1 VFVDRWDR
9 RQTMIIANLL
19 SAAALLLL
27 LPVRSIADLWL
38 VYLAAFLQASIALF
52 FQPAE
57 SALIPIL
64 VGEEHLIHANALTAL
79 NWELTR
85 LIAGKL
91 TLTARHAEVGV
102 GKWGPEE
109 LPPESAPI
117 TLKLSAAGAVSGVV
131 KYEDGKVAVRVM
143 VFAQPAEMGPQFG
156 PPQQA
161 TTDEAGRFRIGG
173 LEPKGYWVVA
183 RRSDNFMSGTPRS
196 RQDVTLTAGE
206 EKTGLELQLPA
217 GGKRI
222 AGRVLSAE
230 GKPVSGALVS
240 AGMEREGFAFR
251 QPVREGG
258 FGSGTQAISDPDGN
272 FAFEDLQDGKYTLWA
287 ADSVHADGEVKG
299 VAAGSSDVS
308 IKLQGGAS
316 VAGVVQTRDG
326 KPVGDYSIAALP
338 GGRAGASPDERIRNQ
353 MMARMWSP
361 SAQVHDPG
369 GAFSIGRLSAGAYEL
384 TVTTADNQAG
394 VLAVNVGVGEKKTVV
409 LVGAW

>member
-1 VFVDRWDR
+1 
-9 RQTMIIANLL
+9 
-19 SAAALLLL
+19 
-27 LPVRSIADLWL
+27 
-38 VYLAAFLQASIALF
+38 
-52 FQPAE
+52 
-57 SALIPIL
+57 
-64 VGEEHLIHANALTAL
+64 
-79 NWELTR
+79 
-85 LIAGKL
+85 
-91 TLTARHAEVGV
+91 V

-394 VLAVNVGVGEKKTVV
+394 VLAVNVGGGGEEDRAGGGDRGGGQAGGPGDRARQRHPDGRGQR
-409 LVGAW
+409 LPGQRHQPPARHHRQGRHLHHRGGQPGARPGQLPARQRRDPRGRARRRRREAGRAAPSTWAPSS